1 MQVLGAAM
9 RAASGAGPEPS
20 PAPRQRMHF
29 TAEASHA
36 ALAYA
41 GPEFVL
47 YAVGAPAGSP
57 LRSAY
62 SSSGTGSAT
71 PTSPSRCVQ
80 HYNSWG
86 YHNTACTCHSCISLH
101 V

>member
-1 MQVLGAAM
+1 M

-47 YAVGAPAGSP
+47 YAVGAPAGS
-57 LRSAY
+57 SM
-62 SSSGTGSAT
+62 
-71 PTSPSRCVQ
+71 
-80 HYNSWG
+80 
-86 YHNTACTCHSCISLH
+86 
-101 V
+101 

>member
-1 MQVLGAAM
+1 M

-47 YAVGAPAGSP
+47 YAVRAPAGSSTWVCKHQQH
-57 LRSAY
+57 RKVWN
-62 SSSGTGSAT
+62 TGSAIT
-71 PTSPSRCVQ
+71 T
-80 HYNSWG
+80 
-86 YHNTACTCHSCISLH
+86 
-101 V
+101 